1 LGETSRSQEI
11 LSNPAIFF
19 PPAFAV
25 PENAWLMCVVGQTI
39 PFHFPTGEQTM
50 TTKQDQL
57 RTIFR
62 TMDAHQAQ
70 EIREAYY
77 KAVEGLQT
85 LAEALE
91 IADAKQ
97 SPTAGPLLDEHFIAF
112 EAVEAMSKSVL
123 GRIL

>member
-1 LGETSRSQEI
+1 MTS
-11 LSNPAIFF
+11 
-19 PPAFAV
+19 
-25 PENAWLMCVVGQTI
+25 
-39 PFHFPTGEQTM
+39 
-50 TTKQDQL
+50 KQDQL
-57 RTIFR
+57 KAIFR
-62 TMDAHQAQ
+62 TMDDRQAQ

-97 SPTAGPLLDEHFIAF
+97 SPTAGPLLDEHFIAI
-112 EAVEAMSKSVL
+112 EAVEAMNKSVL

>member
-1 LGETSRSQEI
+1 MIS
-11 LSNPAIFF
+11 
-19 PPAFAV
+19 
-25 PENAWLMCVVGQTI
+25 
-39 PFHFPTGEQTM
+39 
-50 TTKQDQL
+50 KQDQL

-62 TMDAHQAQ
+62 AMDAHRAQ

-97 SPTAGPLLDEHFIAF
+97 SPTAGPLLDEHFIAIK
-112 EAVEAMSKSVL
+112 AVEAMSKSVL

>member
-1 LGETSRSQEI
+1 MTS
-11 LSNPAIFF
+11 
-19 PPAFAV
+19 
-25 PENAWLMCVVGQTI
+25 
-39 PFHFPTGEQTM
+39 
-50 TTKQDQL
+50 KQDQL
-57 RTIFR
+57 KTIFR
-62 TMDAHQAQ
+62 TMNAHQAQ

-97 SPTAGPLLDEHFIAF
+97 SPTAGPLIDEHFIAI
-112 EAVEAMSKSVL
+112 EAVEAMSKSLL

>member
-1 LGETSRSQEI
+1 MTS
-11 LSNPAIFF
+11 
-19 PPAFAV
+19 
-25 PENAWLMCVVGQTI
+25 
-39 PFHFPTGEQTM
+39 
-50 TTKQDQL
+50 KQDQL
-57 RTIFR
+57 KAIFR

-97 SPTAGPLLDEHFIAF
+97 SPTAGPLLDEHFIAI

>member
-1 LGETSRSQEI
+1 MTS
-11 LSNPAIFF
+11 
-19 PPAFAV
+19 
-25 PENAWLMCVVGQTI
+25 
-39 PFHFPTGEQTM
+39 
-50 TTKQDQL
+50 KQDQL
-57 RTIFR
+57 KTIFR
-62 TMDAHQAQ
+62 TMDAHRAQ

-97 SPTAGPLLDEHFIAF
+97 SPTAGPLLDEHFIAI
-112 EAVEAMSKSVL
+112 EAIEAMSKSVL

>member
-1 LGETSRSQEI
+1 MTS
-11 LSNPAIFF
+11 
-19 PPAFAV
+19 
-25 PENAWLMCVVGQTI
+25 
-39 PFHFPTGEQTM
+39 
-50 TTKQDQL
+50 KQDQL
-57 RTIFR
+57 KAIFR
-62 TMDAHQAQ
+62 TMDAHRAQ

-85 LAEALE
+85 LVEALE

-97 SPTAGPLLDEHFIAF
+97 SPTAGPLLDEHFIAI

>member
-1 LGETSRSQEI
+1 MTS
-11 LSNPAIFF
+11 
-19 PPAFAV
+19 
-25 PENAWLMCVVGQTI
+25 
-39 PFHFPTGEQTM
+39 
-50 TTKQDQL
+50 KQDQL
-57 RTIFR
+57 KAIFR
-62 TMDAHQAQ
+62 TMDAHRAQ

-97 SPTAGPLLDEHFIAF
+97 SPTAGPLLDEHFIAI
-112 EAVEAMSKSVL
+112 EAVEAISKSLL

>member
-1 LGETSRSQEI
+1 MNNPNKTETER
-11 LSNPAIFF
+11 N
-19 PPAFAV
+19 
-25 PENAWLMCVVGQTI
+25 
-39 PFHFPTGEQTM
+39 
-50 TTKQDQL
+50 L
-57 RTIFR
+57 RDIFR
-62 TMDAHQAQ
+62 TMDAHRAQ

-97 SPTAGPLLDEHFIAF
+97 SPTAGPLLDEHFIAI
-112 EAVEAMSKSVL
+112 EAVEAISKSLL

>member
-1 LGETSRSQEI
+1 
-11 LSNPAIFF
+11 
-19 PPAFAV
+19 
-25 PENAWLMCVVGQTI
+25 
-39 PFHFPTGEQTM
+39 M

-57 RTIFR
+57 KTIFR

-70 EIREAYY
+70 EIREAFY
-77 KAVEGLQT
+77 KAVEGLQS

-97 SPTAGPLLDEHFIAF
+97 ENTTGPLLDEHFIVI
-112 EAVEAMSKSVL
+112 EAVEAMSKSLL

>member
-1 LGETSRSQEI
+1 MTS
-11 LSNPAIFF
+11 
-19 PPAFAV
+19 
-25 PENAWLMCVVGQTI
+25 
-39 PFHFPTGEQTM
+39 
-50 TTKQDQL
+50 KQDQL
-57 RTIFR
+57 KTIFR
-62 TMDAHQAQ
+62 TMDAHRAQ

-97 SPTAGPLLDEHFIAF
+97 SPTAGPLLDEHFIAI
-112 EAVEAMSKSVL
+112 EAVEAISKSLL

>member
-1 LGETSRSQEI
+1 MTS
-11 LSNPAIFF
+11 
-19 PPAFAV
+19 
-25 PENAWLMCVVGQTI
+25 
-39 PFHFPTGEQTM
+39 
-50 TTKQDQL
+50 KQDQL
-57 RTIFR
+57 KTIFR
-62 TMDAHQAQ
+62 TMDAHRAQ

-97 SPTAGPLLDEHFIAF
+97 SPTAGPLLDEHFIAI
-112 EAVEAMSKSVL
+112 EAVEAMSKSML

>member
-1 LGETSRSQEI
+1 MTS
-11 LSNPAIFF
+11 
-19 PPAFAV
+19 
-25 PENAWLMCVVGQTI
+25 
-39 PFHFPTGEQTM
+39 
-50 TTKQDQL
+50 KQDQL
-57 RTIFR
+57 KAIFR
-62 TMDAHQAQ
+62 TMDAHRAQ

-97 SPTAGPLLDEHFIAF
+97 SPIAGPLLDEHFIAI
-112 EAVEAMSKSVL
+112 EAVEAISKSLL